1 MMKLAERDILVCD
14 CGGTMEIDGAKLGK
28 ACGAAGG
35 CAVATELC
43 RSGIGTFETALEASA
58 DNPLIVACT
67 QESAVFEQAAEETGK
82 PVPEFI
88 NIREAAGWS
97 EDGAAALPKIAALL
111 RAATETAP
119 EARSLTLTST
129 GRCLIYADGA
139 RGNGVDA
146 ALAMAERLKDSLGV
160 TVMITAP
167 TDDLMATGA
176 SGLVTRGTIRSA
188 RGHFTAFE
196 LVIDGFGSALPSS
209 RAALRFEDPQ
219 DGIETGCDVIIDLT
233 GAPALFTGWEKRDGY
248 FRVSP
253 DDPVRLATVTA
264 QAAEMIGA
272 FEKPIYVDY
281 DPDLCA
287 HSRNSLNGCSRC
299 LDVCPAGAIISAGD
313 TVEIDPAIC
322 GGCGYCGAVCP
333 SGAAQT
339 NLPAADS
346 FGQQMTSLVE
356 HYLEA
361 GGKSPRLLLADGGH
375 GAGMIDMIARFGP
388 GLPADLLPMTMHSAG
403 RVGHDLLVTAIAQ
416 GYGQVIILANPNK
429 PDETPQIARQI
440 ELARALMAGVGAD
453 DEARFVLID
462 DIDPDMVAAQLRGTP
477 PVGKVRPA
485 PFSPLGSPRGITR
498 LAMRGLAG
506 TQKTAPT
513 AIPLPEGAPYGRV
526 EIDTESCTICLS
538 CVSACP
544 AGALQD
550 NPDAPQLLFREDAC
564 LQCGICVATCP
575 EKVITLVPQFN
586 LADSAMNA
594 ELVIEDTPFHCTG
607 CGKPFGSS
615 RSIER
620 VIDKLSGHSMFSGE
634 RQIDMLK
641 MCEDCRV
648 EAMFDKDD
656 RLMDIGER
664 RKPRTTDDYMN

>member
-14 CGGTMEIDGAKLGK
+14 CGGTMDIDAAKLGK

-43 RSGIGTFETALEASA
+43 RSGIERFESALEASG
-58 DNPLIVACT
+58 DRPLIVACT
-67 QESAVFEQAAEETGK
+67 QESATFEQLAEESGR
-82 PVPEFI
+82 PIPEFI

-97 EDGAAALPKIAALL
+97 DDGAAALPKIAALL
-111 RAATETAP
+111 RAATDSVPA
-119 EARSLTLTST
+119 ARSLTLTSS

-146 ALAMAERLKDSLGV
+146 ALDMAAKLKDSLGV
-160 TVMITAP
+160 TVMITSP
-167 TDDLMATGA
+167 GEDIMASGI
-176 SGLVTRGTIRSA
+176 SGLVTMGTIRSA
-188 RGHFTAFE
+188 KGHFTAFD
-196 LVIDGFGSALPSS
+196 LVIDSFGTALPSS
-209 RAALRFEDPQ
+209 RASLRFEDPQ
-219 DGIETGCDVIIDLT
+219 NGIETGCDIIIDLT

-264 QAAEMIGA
+264 EAAEMIGA

-281 DPDLCA
+281 DANLCA

-339 NLPAADS
+339 NLPAADA
-346 FGQQMTSLVE
+346 FGQQMASLVD

-361 GGKSPRLLLADGGH
+361 GGKTPRLLLADSSH

-388 GLPADLLPMTMHSAG
+388 GLPADLLPMTMHSTG
-403 RVGHDLLVTAIAQ
+403 RVGHDLLATAIAQ
-416 GYGQVIILANPNK
+416 GYVQVIILANPNK
-429 PDETPQIARQI
+429 PDETPQISRQI

-453 DEARFVLID
+453 DESRFVLID
-462 DIDPDMVAAQLRGTP
+462 DPDPDNVAAQLRGP
-477 PVGKVRPA
+477 RPGGKVTPA
-485 PFSPLGSPRGITR
+485 PFSPLGSPRAITR
-498 LAMRGLAG
+498 LAIRGLAG
-506 TQKTAPT
+506 TQKIEPA

-526 EIDTESCTICLS
+526 DIDTDNCTICLS
-538 CVSACP
+538 CVGACP

-575 EKVITLVPQFN
+575 EKVISLVPQFN

-648 EAMFDKDD
+648 EVMFDKDD

-664 RKPRTTDDYMN
+664 RKPRTTDDYLN